1 MSKFILAQILGL
13 LILGCGVR
21 GDPVP
26 PQRPV
31 EIGRGKPSYKRA
43 TEKIKVE
50 DRFKEDLPTEDTDT
64 PEEEQ

>member
-1 MSKFILAQILGL
+1 M
-13 LILGCGVR
+13 LGCGVR

-43 TEKIKVE
+43 TEKIRVE
-50 DRFKEDLPTEDTDT
+50 DRFKEDPPGEETETQ
-64 PEEEQ
+64 EEEQ